1 MQHANLYKR
10 YSILIAC
17 IGALFISGCSSPKTT
32 VESPQPKQASASLS
46 DEELA
51 QLKASSQ
58 QWQAAK
64 AGVERL
70 LVIEQDLKLLI
81 SQLNAVANQGSASK
95 NTPVVPTAKASAETV
110 APKEAQKAQVATNA
124 AADEKQAVKAMFA
137 LQVAAVTDKDRLSQS
152 LNQIKAS
159 ASSLF
164 QGEFVANVE
173 TINVSGVTYYRLK
186 LGAYQEQANAA
197 ADCDKLKQRQIN
209 CIVSHYTQQPLK

>member
-10 YSILIAC
+10 YSILIAY
-17 IGALFISGCSSPKTT
+17 IGALFISGCSSPKTA

-81 SQLNAVANQGSASK
+81 SQLNAVANQDTAST
-95 NTPVVPTAKASAETV
+95 NTPVVPTVKASAETLS
-110 APKEAQKAQVATNA
+110 PKVAQKAQVATNA
-124 AADEKQAVKAMFA
+124 EKQAVKALFA

-152 LNQIKAS
+152 LNEIKAS

>member
-1 MQHANLYKR
+1 MQYANLYKR

-17 IGALFISGCSSPKTT
+17 IAALFISGCSTTKTA
-32 VESPQPKQASASLS
+32 ESPQPMQASANLS
-46 DEELA
+46 EEELA

-70 LVIEQDLKLLI
+70 LVIEQDLKLLR
-81 SQLNAVANQGSASK
+81 SQLNAVAKQGTAST
-95 NTPVVPTAKASAETV
+95 NTPVVPTAKASSETV
-110 APKEAQKAQVATNA
+110 APKVAQKAKVAANT
-124 AADEKQAVKAMFA
+124 ADEKQAVKALFA
-137 LQVAAVTDKDRLSQS
+137 LQVAAVTDKERLSQS

-173 TINVSGVTYYRLK
+173 TINVSGMTYYRLK

>member
-17 IGALFISGCSSPKTT
+17 IAALFISGCSTTKTA
-32 VESPQPKQASASLS
+32 ESPQPMQASASLS
-46 DEELA
+46 EEELA

-81 SQLNAVANQGSASK
+81 SQLNAVAKQGSAST
-95 NTPVVPTAKASAETV
+95 NTPEVPTAKASAETV
-110 APKEAQKAQVATNA
+110 APKVAQKAKVAANT
-124 AADEKQAVKAMFA
+124 ADEKQAVKALFA
-137 LQVAAVTDKDRLSQS
+137 LQVAAVTDKERLSQS

-173 TINVSGVTYYRLK
+173 TINVSGMTYYRLK
-186 LGAYQEQANAA
+186 LGAYQNQANAA
-197 ADCDKLKQRQIN
+197 ADCDRLKQRQIN

>member
-1 MQHANLYKR
+1 MQYANLYKR

-17 IGALFISGCSSPKTT
+17 IAALFISGCSTTKTA
-32 VESPQPKQASASLS
+32 ESPQPMQASANLS
-46 DEELA
+46 EEELA

-58 QWQAAK
+58 QWQSAK

-81 SQLNAVANQGSASK
+81 SQLNAVAKQGSAST

-110 APKEAQKAQVATNA
+110 APKVAQKAKVAANT
-124 AADEKQAVKAMFA
+124 ADEKQAVKALFA
-137 LQVAAVTDKDRLSQS
+137 LQVAAVTDKERLSQS

-186 LGAYQEQANAA
+186 LGAYQNQANAA

>member
-10 YSILIAC
+10 YSILIAY
-17 IGALFISGCSSPKTT
+17 IGAIFISGCSSPKTA
-32 VESPQPKQASASLS
+32 VESPKPKQASASLS

-81 SQLNAVANQGSASK
+81 SQLNAVANQDTAST
-95 NTPVVPTAKASAETV
+95 NTPVVPTAKASAETLS
-110 APKEAQKAQVATNA
+110 PKVAQKAQVATNA
-124 AADEKQAVKAMFA
+124 EQQAVKALFA

-164 QGEFVANVE
+164 EGEFVANVE
-173 TINVSGVTYYRLK
+173 TINVSGMTYYRLK

>member
-17 IGALFISGCSSPKTT
+17 IAALFISGCSTTKTA
-32 VESPQPKQASASLS
+32 ESPHPMQASANLS
-46 DEELA
+46 EEELA

-81 SQLNAVANQGSASK
+81 SQLNAVAKQGSAPT
-95 NTPVVPTAKASAETV
+95 NTPAVSTAKASAETV
-110 APKEAQKAQVATNA
+110 APTKVAKKAKVAANT
-124 AADEKQAVKAMFA
+124 ADEKQAVKALFA
-137 LQVAAVTDKDRLSQS
+137 LQVAAVTDKERLSQS

-164 QGEFVANVE
+164 QGEYVANVE
-173 TINVSGVTYYRLK
+173 TINVSGMTYYRLK
-186 LGAYQEQANAA
+186 LGAYQNQANAA

>member
-17 IGALFISGCSSPKTT
+17 IAALFISGCSTTKTA
-32 VESPQPKQASASLS
+32 ESPQPMQASANLS
-46 DEELA
+46 EEELA

-81 SQLNAVANQGSASK
+81 SQLNAVAKQGSAST
-95 NTPVVPTAKASAETV
+95 NTPEVPTAKASAETV
-110 APKEAQKAQVATNA
+110 APKVAQKAKVAANT
-124 AADEKQAVKAMFA
+124 ADEKQAVKALFA
-137 LQVAAVTDKDRLSQS
+137 LQVAAVTDKERLSQS

-173 TINVSGVTYYRLK
+173 TINVSGMTYYRLK
-186 LGAYQEQANAA
+186 LGAYQNQANAV

>member
-1 MQHANLYKR
+1 MQHANLYKH

-17 IGALFISGCSSPKTT
+17 IVAFFISGCSSPKKA

-81 SQLNAVANQGSASK
+81 SQLNAVAKQGSA
-95 NTPVVPTAKASAETV
+95 PTNPPSVSTAEPPAEMA
-110 APKEAQKAQVATNA
+110 APKVAAN
-124 AADEKQAVKAMFA
+124 EKQAVQALFA
-137 LQVAAVTDKDRLSQS
+137 LQVAAVTDKERLSQS
-152 LNQIKAS
+152 LNEIKTS

-173 TINVSGVTYYRLK
+173 TINVSEVTYYRLK
-186 LGAYQEQANAA
+186 LGAYQNQANAA

-209 CIVSHYTQQPLK
+209 CIVSHYTHQPLK

>member
-1 MQHANLYKR
+1 MQYANLYKR

-17 IGALFISGCSSPKTT
+17 IAALFISGCSTPKNAESPK
-32 VESPQPKQASASLS
+32 PMQASANLS
-46 DEELA
+46 EEELA

-81 SQLNAVANQGSASK
+81 SQLNAVAKQGSAST
-95 NTPVVPTAKASAETV
+95 NTPEVPTAKASAETV
-110 APKEAQKAQVATNA
+110 APKVAQKAKVAANT
-124 AADEKQAVKAMFA
+124 ADEKQAVKALFA
-137 LQVAAVTDKDRLSQS
+137 LQVAAVTDKERLSQS

-173 TINVSGVTYYRLK
+173 TINVSGMTYYRLK
-186 LGAYQEQANAA
+186 LGAYQNQANAV

>member
-1 MQHANLYKR
+1 MQHANLYKC

-17 IGALFISGCSSPKTT
+17 IAALFISGCSTPKNAESPK
-32 VESPQPKQASASLS
+32 PMQASANLS
-46 DEELA
+46 EEELA

-81 SQLNAVANQGSASK
+81 SQLNAVAKQSSAST
-95 NTPVVPTAKASAETV
+95 NTPAVSTAKASAETV
-110 APKEAQKAQVATNA
+110 APTKVTQKAKVAANT
-124 AADEKQAVKAMFA
+124 ADEKQAVKALFS
-137 LQVAAVTDKDRLSQS
+137 LQVAAVTDKERLSQS

-173 TINVSGVTYYRLK
+173 TINVSGMTYYRLK
-186 LGAYQEQANAA
+186 LGAYQNQANAA

>member
-17 IGALFISGCSSPKTT
+17 IGALFISGCSSPKKA

-81 SQLNAVANQGSASK
+81 SQLNAVAKQGSA
-95 NTPVVPTAKASAETV
+95 PTNPPSVSTAEPPAEMA
-110 APKEAQKAQVATNA
+110 APKVAVN
-124 AADEKQAVKAMFA
+124 EKQAVQALFA

-152 LNQIKAS
+152 LNEIKTS

-173 TINVSGVTYYRLK
+173 TINVSEVTYYRLK
-186 LGAYQEQANAA
+186 LGAYQHQANAA

>member
-10 YSILIAC
+10 SSILIAC
-17 IGALFISGCSSPKTT
+17 IGALFISGCSSPKTA
-32 VESPQPKQASASLS
+32 VESPQTKQASASLS

-81 SQLNAVANQGSASK
+81 SQLNAVANQGSAST
-95 NTPVVPTAKASAETV
+95 NTPPVPTAKASTETV
-110 APKEAQKAQVATNA
+110 APKVAQKAKVATNT
-124 AADEKQAVKAMFA
+124 ADEKQAIKALFA

-152 LNQIKAS
+152 LYEIKAS

-164 QGEFVANVE
+164 EGEFVANVE
-173 TINVSGVTYYRLK
+173 TINVSGMTYYRLK
-186 LGAYQEQANAA
+186 LGAYQNQANAA

>member
-1 MQHANLYKR
+1 MQNANLCKR
-10 YSILIAC
+10 YSILNAC
-17 IGALFISGCSSPKTT
+17 IAVLFISGCSSPKTA

-81 SQLNAVANQGSASK
+81 SQLNAVANQDTAST
-95 NTPVVPTAKASAETV
+95 NTPVVPTAKASAETLS
-110 APKEAQKAQVATNA
+110 PKVAQKAQVATNA
-124 AADEKQAVKAMFA
+124 EQQAVKALFA

-164 QGEFVANVE
+164 EGVLVANVE
-173 TINVSGVTYYRLK
+173 TINVSGMTYYRLK
-186 LGAYQEQANAA
+186 LGAYQNQANAA

>member
-1 MQHANLYKR
+1 MQYANLYKR

-17 IGALFISGCSSPKTT
+17 IGALFISGCSTPKTAESPK
-32 VESPQPKQASASLS
+32 PMQASANLS
-46 DEELA
+46 EEELA

-81 SQLNAVANQGSASK
+81 SQLNAVAKQGSAST
-95 NTPVVPTAKASAETV
+95 NTPEVPTAKASAETV
-110 APKEAQKAQVATNA
+110 APKVAQKAKVAANT
-124 AADEKQAVKAMFA
+124 ADEKQAVKALFA
-137 LQVAAVTDKDRLSQS
+137 LQVAAVTDKERLSQS

-173 TINVSGVTYYRLK
+173 TINVSGMTYYRLK
-186 LGAYQEQANAA
+186 LGAYQNQANAV
-197 ADCDKLKQRQIN
+197 ADCDKLKQREIN

>member
-17 IGALFISGCSSPKTT
+17 IAALFISGCSTTKTA
-32 VESPQPKQASASLS
+32 ESPQPMQASANLS
-46 DEELA
+46 EEELA

-81 SQLNAVANQGSASK
+81 SQLNAVAKQGSAST
-95 NTPVVPTAKASAETV
+95 NTPEVPTAKASAETV
-110 APKEAQKAQVATNA
+110 APKVAQKAKVAANT
-124 AADEKQAVKAMFA
+124 ADEKQAVKALFA
-137 LQVAAVTDKDRLSQS
+137 LQVAAVTDKERLSQS

-173 TINVSGVTYYRLK
+173 TIYVSGMTYYRLK
-186 LGAYQEQANAA
+186 LGAYQNQANAA
-197 ADCDKLKQRQIN
+197 ADCDRLKQRQIN

>member
-1 MQHANLYKR
+1 MQYANLYKR

-17 IGALFISGCSSPKTT
+17 IAALFISGCSTPKTA
-32 VESPQPKQASASLS
+32 ESPQPMQASANLS
-46 DEELA
+46 EEELA

-81 SQLNAVANQGSASK
+81 SQLNAVAKQGSAST
-95 NTPVVPTAKASAETV
+95 NTPAVPTAKTSAETV
-110 APKEAQKAQVATNA
+110 APKVVQKAKVASNT
-124 AADEKQAVKAMFA
+124 ADEKQAVKALFA
-137 LQVAAVTDKDRLSQS
+137 LQVAAVTDKERLSQS

-173 TINVSGVTYYRLK
+173 TINVSGMTYYRLK
-186 LGAYQEQANAA
+186 LGAYQNQANAA

>member
-1 MQHANLYKR
+1 MQHANLYKH

-17 IGALFISGCSSPKTT
+17 IVAFFISGCSSPKKA
-32 VESPQPKQASASLS
+32 VESPQPKQASASIS

-81 SQLNAVANQGSASK
+81 SQLNAVAKQGSA
-95 NTPVVPTAKASAETV
+95 PTNPPSVSTAEPPAEMA
-110 APKEAQKAQVATNA
+110 APKVAAN
-124 AADEKQAVKAMFA
+124 EKQAVQALFA
-137 LQVAAVTDKDRLSQS
+137 LQVAAVTDKERLSQS
-152 LNQIKAS
+152 LNEIKTS

-173 TINVSGVTYYRLK
+173 TINVSEVTYYRLK
-186 LGAYQEQANAA
+186 LGAYQNQANAA

-209 CIVSHYTQQPLK
+209 CIVSHYTHQPLK

>member
-1 MQHANLYKR
+1 MQNANLCKR
-10 YSILIAC
+10 YSILNAC
-17 IGALFISGCSSPKTT
+17 IAVLFISGCSSPKTA

-81 SQLNAVANQGSASK
+81 SQLNAVANQDTAST
-95 NTPVVPTAKASAETV
+95 NTPVVPTAKASAETLS
-110 APKEAQKAQVATNA
+110 PKVAQKAQVATNA
-124 AADEKQAVKAMFA
+124 EQQAVKALFA

-164 QGEFVANVE
+164 EGEFVANVE
-173 TINVSGVTYYRLK
+173 TINVSGMTYYRLK

>member
-81 SQLNAVANQGSASK
+81 SQLNAVANQDTAST

-110 APKEAQKAQVATNA
+110 APKVAQKAKVAANT
-124 AADEKQAVKAMFA
+124 ADEKQAVKALFS
-137 LQVAAVTDKDRLSQS
+137 LQVAAVTDKERLSQS

-173 TINVSGVTYYRLK
+173 TINVSGMTYYRLK
-186 LGAYQEQANAA
+186 LGAYQNQANAA
-197 ADCDKLKQRQIN
+197 ADCDRLKQRQIN

>member
-1 MQHANLYKR
+1 MQYANLYKR

-17 IGALFISGCSSPKTT
+17 IAALFISGCSTTKTA
-32 VESPQPKQASASLS
+32 ESPQPMQASANLS
-46 DEELA
+46 EAELA

-81 SQLNAVANQGSASK
+81 SQLNAVAKQSSAST
-95 NTPVVPTAKASAETV
+95 NTPAVSTAKASAETV
-110 APKEAQKAQVATNA
+110 APKVAQKAKVAANT
-124 AADEKQAVKAMFA
+124 ADEKQAVKALFA
-137 LQVAAVTDKDRLSQS
+137 LQVAAVTDKERLSQS

-173 TINVSGVTYYRLK
+173 TINVSGMTYYRLK
-186 LGAYQEQANAA
+186 LGAYQNQANAA

>member
-1 MQHANLYKR
+1 MQYANLYKR

-17 IGALFISGCSSPKTT
+17 IAALFISGCSTPPNAESPK
-32 VESPQPKQASASLS
+32 PIQASANLS
-46 DEELA
+46 EEELA

-81 SQLNAVANQGSASK
+81 SQLNAVAKQGSAST
-95 NTPVVPTAKASAETV
+95 NTPEVPTAKASAETV
-110 APKEAQKAQVATNA
+110 APKVAQKAKVAANT
-124 AADEKQAVKAMFA
+124 ADEKQAVKALFA
-137 LQVAAVTDKDRLSQS
+137 LQVAAVTDKERLSQS

-173 TINVSGVTYYRLK
+173 TINVSGMTYYRLK
-186 LGAYQEQANAA
+186 LGAYQNQANAA
-197 ADCDKLKQRQIN
+197 ADCDRLKQRQIN

>member
-10 YSILIAC
+10 YSILNAC
-17 IGALFISGCSSPKTT
+17 IAVLFISGCSSPKTA

-81 SQLNAVANQGSASK
+81 SQLNAVANQDTAST
-95 NTPVVPTAKASAETV
+95 NTPVVPTAKASAETLS
-110 APKEAQKAQVATNA
+110 PKVAQKAQVATNA
-124 AADEKQAVKAMFA
+124 EKQAVKALFA

-152 LNQIKAS
+152 LNEIKAS

>member
-17 IGALFISGCSSPKTT
+17 IAALFISGCSTTKTA
-32 VESPQPKQASASLS
+32 ESPQPMQVSANLS
-46 DEELA
+46 EEELA

-81 SQLNAVANQGSASK
+81 SQLNAVANQDTAST
-95 NTPVVPTAKASAETV
+95 NTPVVPTVKASAETLS
-110 APKEAQKAQVATNA
+110 PKVAQKAQVATNA
-124 AADEKQAVKAMFA
+124 EKQAVKALFA

-152 LNQIKAS
+152 LNEIKAS

-173 TINVSGVTYYRLK
+173 TINASGVTYYRLK

>member
-1 MQHANLYKR
+1 MQHANLYKH

-17 IGALFISGCSSPKTT
+17 IVAFFISGCSSPKKA

-81 SQLNAVANQGSASK
+81 SQLNAVANQDTAST
-95 NTPVVPTAKASAETV
+95 NTPVVPTAEASAETV
-110 APKEAQKAQVATNA
+110 APKVAQKAQVVTNA
-124 AADEKQAVKAMFA
+124 ANEKQAVQALFA
-137 LQVAAVTDKDRLSQS
+137 LQVAAVTDKERLSQS
-152 LNQIKAS
+152 LNEIKAS

-164 QGEFVANVE
+164 EGEFVANVE
-173 TINVSGVTYYRLK
+173 TINVSGMTYYRLK

>member
-1 MQHANLYKR
+1 MQYANLYKR
-10 YSILIAC
+10 YSILISC
-17 IGALFISGCSSPKTT
+17 IAALFISGCSTPKTAG
-32 VESPQPKQASASLS
+32 SSQPMQASANLS
-46 DEELA
+46 EEELA
-51 QLKASSQ
+51 QLKASSK

-81 SQLNAVANQGSASK
+81 SQLNAVAKQGSAST
-95 NTPVVPTAKASAETV
+95 NTPVVSTAKASAETV
-110 APKEAQKAQVATNA
+110 APKVAQKAKVAANT
-124 AADEKQAVKAMFA
+124 ADEKQAVKALFA
-137 LQVAAVTDKDRLSQS
+137 LQVAAVTDKERLSQS

-173 TINVSGVTYYRLK
+173 TINVSGMTYYRLK
-186 LGAYQEQANAA
+186 LGAYQNQANAA

>member
-1 MQHANLYKR
+1 MQYANLYKR

-17 IGALFISGCSSPKTT
+17 IAALFISGCSTTKTA
-32 VESPQPKQASASLS
+32 ESPQPMQASANLS
-46 DEELA
+46 EEELA

-81 SQLNAVANQGSASK
+81 SQLNAVAKQGSAST
-95 NTPVVPTAKASAETV
+95 NTPAVSTAKASAETV
-110 APKEAQKAQVATNA
+110 APKVAQKAKVAANT
-124 AADEKQAVKAMFA
+124 ADEKQAVKALFA
-137 LQVAAVTDKDRLSQS
+137 LQVAAVTDKERLSQS

-173 TINVSGVTYYRLK
+173 TINVSGMTYYRLK
-186 LGAYQEQANAA
+186 LGAYQNQANAA

>member
-1 MQHANLYKR
+1 MQNANLCKR
-10 YSILIAC
+10 YSILNAC
-17 IGALFISGCSSPKTT
+17 IAVLFISGCSSPKTA

-81 SQLNAVANQGSASK
+81 SQLNAVANQDTAST
-95 NTPVVPTAKASAETV
+95 NTPVVPTAKASAETLS
-110 APKEAQKAQVATNA
+110 PKVAQKAQVATNA
-124 AADEKQAVKAMFA
+124 EQQAVKALFA

>member
-10 YSILIAC
+10 YSILISC
-17 IGALFISGCSSPKTT
+17 IAALFISGCSTPKKAKSPK
-32 VESPQPKQASASLS
+32 PMQASANLS
-46 DEELA
+46 EEELA

-81 SQLNAVANQGSASK
+81 SQLNAVAKQGSAST
-95 NTPVVPTAKASAETV
+95 NTPEVPTAKASAETV
-110 APKEAQKAQVATNA
+110 APKVAQKAKVAANT
-124 AADEKQAVKAMFA
+124 ADEKQAVKALFA
-137 LQVAAVTDKDRLSQS
+137 LQVAAVTDKERLSQS

-173 TINVSGVTYYRLK
+173 TINVSGMTYYRLK
-186 LGAYQEQANAA
+186 LGAYQNQANAA

>member
-10 YSILIAC
+10 YSILNAC
-17 IGALFISGCSSPKTT
+17 IAVLFISGCSSPKTA

-81 SQLNAVANQGSASK
+81 SQLNAVANQDTAST
-95 NTPVVPTAKASAETV
+95 NTPVVPTAKASAETLS
-110 APKEAQKAQVATNA
+110 PKVAQKAQVATNA
-124 AADEKQAVKAMFA
+124 EKQAVKALFA
-137 LQVAAVTDKDRLSQS
+137 LQVAAVTDKDRLSES
-152 LNQIKAS
+152 LNEIKAS

>member
-81 SQLNAVANQGSASK
+81 SQLNAVAKQGSAST
-95 NTPVVPTAKASAETV
+95 NTPEVPTAKASAETV
-110 APKEAQKAQVATNA
+110 APKVAQKAKVAANT
-124 AADEKQAVKAMFA
+124 ADEKQAVKALFA
-137 LQVAAVTDKDRLSQS
+137 LQVAAVTDKERLSQS

-173 TINVSGVTYYRLK
+173 TINVSGMTYYRLK
-186 LGAYQEQANAA
+186 LGAYQNQANAA

>member
-17 IGALFISGCSSPKTT
+17 IAALFISGCSTTKTA
-32 VESPQPKQASASLS
+32 ESPQPMQASANLS
-46 DEELA
+46 EEELA

-81 SQLNAVANQGSASK
+81 SQLNAVAKQGSAST
-95 NTPVVPTAKASAETV
+95 NTPAVSTAKASAETV
-110 APKEAQKAQVATNA
+110 APTKVAQKAKVATNT
-124 AADEKQAVKAMFA
+124 ADEKQAVKALFY
-137 LQVAAVTDKDRLSQS
+137 LQVAAVTDKERLSQS

-173 TINVSGVTYYRLK
+173 TINVSGMTYYRLK
-186 LGAYQEQANAA
+186 LGAYQNQANAA

>member
-1 MQHANLYKR
+1 MQHANLYKC

-17 IGALFISGCSSPKTT
+17 IAALFISGCSTPKNAESPK
-32 VESPQPKQASASLS
+32 PMQASANLS
-46 DEELA
+46 EEELA

-81 SQLNAVANQGSASK
+81 SQLNAVANQDTAST

-110 APKEAQKAQVATNA
+110 APKVAQKAKVAANT
-124 AADEKQAVKAMFA
+124 ADEKQAVKALFA

-164 QGEFVANVE
+164 EGEFVANVE
-173 TINVSGVTYYRLK
+173 TINVSGMTYYRLK

>member
-1 MQHANLYKR
+1 MQYANLYKR

-17 IGALFISGCSSPKTT
+17 IAALFISGCSTPQNAESPK
-32 VESPQPKQASASLS
+32 PMQASANLS
-46 DEELA
+46 EEELA

-81 SQLNAVANQGSASK
+81 SQLNAVAKQGSAST

-110 APKEAQKAQVATNA
+110 APKVAQKAKVAANT
-124 AADEKQAVKAMFA
+124 ADEKQAVKALFA
-137 LQVAAVTDKDRLSQS
+137 LQVAAVTDKERLSQS

-173 TINVSGVTYYRLK
+173 TINVSGMTYYRLK
-186 LGAYQEQANAA
+186 LGAYQNQANAA
-197 ADCDKLKQRQIN
+197 ADCDRLKQRQIN

>member
-17 IGALFISGCSSPKTT
+17 IAALFISGCSTTKTA
-32 VESPQPKQASASLS
+32 ESPQPMQASANLS
-46 DEELA
+46 EEELA

-81 SQLNAVANQGSASK
+81 SQLNAVAKQGSAST
-95 NTPVVPTAKASAETV
+95 NTPEVPTAKASAETV
-110 APKEAQKAQVATNA
+110 APKVAQKAKVAANT
-124 AADEKQAVKAMFA
+124 ADEKQAVKALFA
-137 LQVAAVTDKDRLSQS
+137 LQVAAVTDKERLSQS

-173 TINVSGVTYYRLK
+173 TIYVSGMTYYRLK
-186 LGAYQEQANAA
+186 LGVYQNQANAA
-197 ADCDKLKQRQIN
+197 ADCDRLKQRQIN